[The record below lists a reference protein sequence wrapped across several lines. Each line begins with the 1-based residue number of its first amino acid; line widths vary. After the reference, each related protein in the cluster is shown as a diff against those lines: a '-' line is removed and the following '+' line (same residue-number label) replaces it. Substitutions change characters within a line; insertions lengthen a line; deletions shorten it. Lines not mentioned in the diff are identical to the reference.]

1 MKTMKRKPKQREK
14 PGPKEKRLIITED
27 PQTAL
32 NKLLRPKKTDE
43 TQKPDDTDK
52 SG

>member
-1 MKTMKRKPKQREK
+1 MGNVKQPPKKREK
-14 PGPKEKRLIITED
+14 PGPKEERLIITED
-27 PQTAL
+27 PEAAL

-43 TQKPDDTDK
+43 TQKPDNSDR